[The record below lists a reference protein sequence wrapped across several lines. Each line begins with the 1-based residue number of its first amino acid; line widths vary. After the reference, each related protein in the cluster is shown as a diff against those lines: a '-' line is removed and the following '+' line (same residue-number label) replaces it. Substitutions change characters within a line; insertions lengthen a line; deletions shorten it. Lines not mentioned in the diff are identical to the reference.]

1 MFENQNDM
9 EVRVLP
15 VVKHRVEEVYEVLAQ
30 GKKDIIPEGIKVMNI
45 PYLWEKGYTG
55 KGVKI
60 AVIDTG
66 CDPDHPDLKDR
77 IIGGKNFTHD
87 DRGREDKYDDYNGH
101 GTHVAGTIAA
111 SNNQCGLVGVAP
123 DAQLLI
129 LKGLGKNGGGSL
141 SGIVKAINYAISQK
155 VDIISMSLGMGTSS
169 VSLHDAI
176 RRAVGNNILVVCA
189 AGNEGDDDSNTDE
202 YAYPAGYPEVISVG
216 AVDMNKITSGFSN
229 SNKEVDVVAPGVDIL
244 STYLKGQYAALSGT
258 SMATPH
264 VSGVLALLIEWSRD
278 VYGRK
283 LLEPELYGQL
293 IKNTELLNM
302 DRKLQGSG
310 LVYLDPKNF

>member
-1 MFENQNDM
+1 MFDKDM
-9 EVRVLP
+9 EVRALP

-30 GKKDIIPEGIKVMNI
+30 GKKDVIPDGIKLMNI
-45 PYLWEKGYTG
+45 QYLWDKGYTG

-77 IIGGKNFTHD
+77 IIDGKNFTHD
-87 DRGREDKYDDYNGH
+87 DKGREDKYDDYNGH

-111 SNNQCGLVGVAP
+111 SNNKFGLVGVAP

-129 LKGLGKNGGGSL
+129 LKGLGKNGGGSVT
-141 SGIVKAINYAISQK
+141 GIIRAIEYAIEQK
-155 VDIISMSLGMGTSS
+155 VDIISMSLGMAADAKP
-169 VSLHDAI
+169 LHDAI
-176 RRAVGNNILVVCA
+176 KKAVNNDILVVCA
-189 AGNEGDDDSNTDE
+189 AGNEGDSDHKTDE

-216 AVDMNKITSGFSN
+216 AIDYNKLTSGFSN

-278 VYGRK
+278 IYGRE
-283 LLEPELYGQL
+283 LLESELYGQL
-293 IKNTELLNM
+293 IKNTQVLDM